1 MTDMEP
7 QGALLLVLIVEDE
20 WAARSYLTELVS
32 QSGLAEVVAAV
43 PSAEQARQVISA
55 APTIDAAFLDI
66 HLAGDLSASAGLDL
80 ARELSQ
86 SRSAPLLVVASAAQQ
101 HALMAF
107 ELGVSDYLVKP
118 FSADRVTQCLTRLRA
133 RAARLHVQPRSPTIP
148 SRIVARDRKRL
159 LFLRPEEVWAF
170 ESEARLTFVHTRA
183 GRYDLDLSLSAIEA
197 SVGAGFLRVHR
208 SWLVHLDHVRG
219 LDREEGESSLLVGDE
234 LDGPHRPL
242 IVPVA
247 RERAQVVREHLLA
260 SATGLRKL

>member
-1 MTDMEP
+1 MNEMEP
-7 QGALLLVLIVEDE
+7 QGAPLLVLIVEDE

-133 RAARLHVQPRSPTIP
+133 RA
-148 SRIVARDRKRL
+148 
-159 LFLRPEEVWAF
+159 
-170 ESEARLTFVHTRA
+170 

-260 SATGLRKL
+260 SATRLRKL

>member
-1 MTDMEP
+1 MC
-7 QGALLLVLIVEDE
+7 I
-20 WAARSYLTELVS
+20 
-32 QSGLAEVVAAV
+32 
-43 PSAEQARQVISA
+43 
-55 APTIDAAFLDI
+55 
-66 HLAGDLSASAGLDL
+66 
-80 ARELSQ
+80 
-86 SRSAPLLVVASAAQQ
+86 
-101 HALMAF
+101 
-107 ELGVSDYLVKP
+107 
-118 FSADRVTQCLTRLRA
+118 
-133 RAARLHVQPRSPTIP
+133 
-148 SRIVARDRKRL
+148 RDR
-159 LFLRPEEVWAF
+159 FLRPEEVWAF

-208 SWLVHLDHVRG
+208 SWLVHLDYVRG